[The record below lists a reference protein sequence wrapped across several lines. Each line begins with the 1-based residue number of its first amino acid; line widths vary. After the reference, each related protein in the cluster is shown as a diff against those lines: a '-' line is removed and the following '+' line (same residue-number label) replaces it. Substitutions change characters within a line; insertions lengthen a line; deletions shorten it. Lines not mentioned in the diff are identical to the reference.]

1 MLDFSHIP
9 NAANGAETFVFNAL
23 GVNDWQTW
31 VKPRG
36 KSIISILAIGGGAGG
51 GGGFSAAAAAAR
63 GGGGGGGCSGLS
75 RMIIPAFSLP
85 DILYVQVGSG
95 GVGGAAASAGA
106 AAGLSRISVKPD
118 SVVQNGIL
126 LSGTGASG
134 GGGAGSATAAGT
146 QGAASTAA
154 TAPVCGAFSC
164 LGISLNFIA
173 GQIGASGGAQ
183 TGAVGNQTTW
193 GSSGFPLSGGAGG
206 GGTTSA
212 DFAGGA
218 ITGGGWFPTI
228 AGGLAALR
236 GQDGFYSA
244 VPFGA
249 CGGSGGGS
257 SNAATGGAGGD
268 GAIGCGGGGGG
279 AGVTGGA
286 GGKGG
291 HGLVIINCW

>member
-9 NAANGAETFVFNAL
+9 NAANGAETFIFNAL
-23 GVNDWQTW
+23 GANDWQTW

-36 KSIISILAIGGGAGG
+36 KSLVNIIAISPGG
-51 GGGFSAAAAAAR
+51 GGGNGFSAAAATAR
-63 GGGGGGGCSGLS
+63 GGGGGGGSGAIS
-75 RMIIPAFSLP
+75 RFFNIPLITLP
-85 DILYVQVGSG
+85 DTLFINVALG
-95 GVGGAAASAGA
+95 GAPGAAASGVTLVSVRPDSTTQNRVASAATAAA
-106 AAGLSRISVKPD
+106 AAGGNGSAVAVGAAGLGATIISLAPTMASLGTFS
-118 SVVQNGIL
+118 SVAGQQG
-126 LSGTGASG
+126 SA
-134 GGGAGSATAAGT
+134 GGAVAGGVGTA
-146 QGAASTAA
+146 
-154 TAPVCGAFSC
+154 V
-164 LGISLNFIA
+164 
-173 GQIGASGGAQ
+173 
-183 TGAVGNQTTW
+183 TW
-193 GSSGFPLSGGAGG
+193 GNLTLPLCGGAGG
-206 GGTTSA
+206 GGTTSV
-212 DFAGGA
+212 DFAGAA
-218 ITGGGWFPTI
+218 INAGGWFPSL
-228 AGGLAALR
+228 AGGLAASR